1 MTTVEVLEGDG
12 ARLVGQAHFTR
23 TRGQI
28 STTFLYD
35 AGYLA
40 GGGMGIDPALPLVS
54 GSQHQ
59 AGLVRALNL

>member
-40 GGGMGIDPALPLVS
+40 GGGMDI
-54 GSQHQ
+54 
-59 AGLVRALNL
+59 